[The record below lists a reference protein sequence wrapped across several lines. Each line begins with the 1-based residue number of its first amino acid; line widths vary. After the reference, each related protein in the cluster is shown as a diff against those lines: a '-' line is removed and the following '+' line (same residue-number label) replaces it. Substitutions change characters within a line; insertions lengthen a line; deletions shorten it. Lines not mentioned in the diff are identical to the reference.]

1 MVKQELAQIVDN
13 DSLMEFKKADEF
25 LEFINQ
31 DPDERWL
38 EDHPMAKG
46 VKYLSIGKVE
56 LLLTKIF
63 QYWRVEV
70 LNTSTMFNSITVT
83 VRLHYKHPI
92 SGEWEY
98 QDGVAGEI
106 GRASCRERVFSS
118 V

>member
-46 VKYLSIGKVE
+46 VK
-56 LLLTKIF
+56 
-63 QYWRVEV
+63 
-70 LNTSTMFNSITVT
+70 
-83 VRLHYKHPI
+83 
-92 SGEWEY
+92 
-98 QDGVAGEI
+98 
-106 GRASCRERVFSS
+106 
-118 V
+118 